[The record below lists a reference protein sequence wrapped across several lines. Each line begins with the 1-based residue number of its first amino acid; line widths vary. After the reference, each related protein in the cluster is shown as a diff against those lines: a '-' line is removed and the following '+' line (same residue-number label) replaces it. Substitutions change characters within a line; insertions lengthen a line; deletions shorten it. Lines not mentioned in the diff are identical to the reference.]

1 MKFGYMSGFRADLV
15 SEIEFAKQYFD
26 FTEIT
31 IQPALL
37 QSIDNILLDL
47 KNSLGEFE
55 VVGHVH
61 WEILALDEIIK
72 NIEVLKSLG
81 AKKVT
86 IHPFQNLSIEEN
98 IKIFTEIDIFMQK
111 NEMQLLIENVSSAPF
126 NVASDIEKLVEKIPN
141 AKITLD
147 IGHANINNELDKFI
161 AILKSKIEHIHLHDN
176 VGKADHLFFS
186 DKNKLNDVISEIKS
200 LGYDDTILLET
211 FSIMQD
217 NKNISQEFAE
227 IKELHLGQLKMIN
240 TNNLM
245 E

>member
-15 SEIEFAKQYFD
+15 SEIEFAKKYFD

-31 IQPALL
+31 IQPVLL
-37 QSIDNILLDL
+37 QLIDDIFPDL
-47 KNSLGEFE
+47 KKSLAGFE

-61 WEILALDEIIK
+61 WEILAQDEIIK
-72 NIEVLKSLG
+72 NIAVLKDLG
-81 AKKVT
+81 ARKVT
-86 IHPFQNLSIEEN
+86 IHPFQNLSVEEN
-98 IKIFTEIDIFMQK
+98 IKIFTAIDIFMQK
-111 NEMQLLIENVSSAPF
+111 NEMQLLIENVSSTPF
-126 NVASDIEKLVEKIPN
+126 NLATDIEKLVKKIPN

-161 AILKSKIEHIHLHDN
+161 ANFKSRIGHIHLHDN

-186 DKNKLNDVISEIKS
+186 DRNKLEAVIATIKT

-217 NKNISQEFAE
+217 DKNASQEFAE

-240 TNNLM
+240 
-245 E
+245 

>member
-15 SEIEFAKQYFD
+15 SEIEFVKKHFD

-37 QSIDNILLDL
+37 QSIDDILPDL
-47 KNSLGEFE
+47 KKSIGGFE

-61 WEILALDEIIK
+61 WEILERDEIIK
-72 NIEVLKSLG
+72 NIEVLKDLG

-86 IHPFQNLSIEEN
+86 IHPFQNLSIEDN
-98 IKIFTEIDIFMQK
+98 IKIFAEIDIFMQK
-111 NEMQLLIENVSSAPF
+111 NEMQLLIENVSSTPF
-126 NVASDIEKLVEKIPN
+126 NLAKDIKKLVEEIPN

-147 IGHANINNELDKFI
+147 IGHANINNELDNFMASFK
-161 AILKSKIEHIHLHDN
+161 LKIGHIHLHDN

-186 DKNKLNDVISEIKS
+186 DKGKLKDMVATIKS
-200 LGYDDTILLET
+200 LDYDDTILLET

-217 NKNISQEFAE
+217 NKNASQEFAE

-245 E
+245 K